1 MTHLSCIIALLLWKP
16 HPHQLAVFF
25 VFSGLWG
32 VADAV
37 WQTQNNGESPLGGPY
52 LGQRGGHMAGKGPA
66 DPGPPGEVMR
76 LAASLEQDTNRDQ
89 ACSRCLL
96 GLEHL
101 FKPRLQ
107 KKEVSHGH
115 NLFP

>member
-1 MTHLSCIIALLLWKP
+1 
-16 HPHQLAVFF
+16 
-25 VFSGLWG
+25 
-32 VADAV
+32 
-37 WQTQNNGESPLGGPY
+37 
-52 LGQRGGHMAGKGPA
+52 MAGKGPD
-66 DPGPPGEVMR
+66 DPGPPGEVMH

-96 GLEHL
+96 GLERL

-107 KKEVSHGH
+107 KKEVSHGR